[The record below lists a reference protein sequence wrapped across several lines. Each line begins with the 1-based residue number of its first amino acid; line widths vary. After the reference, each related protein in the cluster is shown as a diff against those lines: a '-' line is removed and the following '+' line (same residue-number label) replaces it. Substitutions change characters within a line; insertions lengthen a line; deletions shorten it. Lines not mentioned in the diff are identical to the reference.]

1 MPVLLFVKIKG
12 QPSLLLLAWGSNIC
26 PKIVH
31 TWKLS
36 SSLKCHCNKICT
48 GKEYECW
55 PLSSYIIR
63 DNIPKLFKY
72 FFHFDIMIIVS
83 DFDDFKEGRMRE
95 PILSAGKSLAHTKGL
110 KNSSTHL
117 CFGPTQFTL
126 VICLLW
132 LSTSTSLDLCPLICE
147 MGIMIYIYN
156 AVNVTWVMT
165 PCKTPCIL
173 HINQC

>member
-1 MPVLLFVKIKG
+1 
-12 QPSLLLLAWGSNIC
+12 
-26 PKIVH
+26 
-31 TWKLS
+31 
-36 SSLKCHCNKICT
+36 
-48 GKEYECW
+48 
-55 PLSSYIIR
+55 
-63 DNIPKLFKY
+63 
-72 FFHFDIMIIVS
+72 MIIVS